1 MSTPGALWLSMV
13 TLVRDTHMDHG
24 AVERL
29 LDMPFSRFRALRRL
43 ERHARTQRELAD
55 RMGVDGSA
63 MSGIVS
69 DLVERGL
76 ATREPSEVDRRCNQV
91 TITSAGR
98 AALDRV
104 RDSDTLAPDWFDAL
118 DANQRAAL
126 ASILDTLMG
135 AQG

>member
-55 RMGVDGSA
+55 LMGVDGSA
-63 MSGIVS
+63 MSGIVG

-76 ATREPSEVDRRCNQV
+76 VTREPSETDRRCNQIA
-91 TITSAGR
+91 ITPAGR
-98 AALDRV
+98 SALDRV
-104 RDSDTLAPDWFDAL
+104 RDSDTLAPDWFEAL
-118 DANQRAAL
+118 DEGQRTAL
-126 ASILDTLMG
+126 ASILDTLVG

>member
-1 MSTPGALWLSMV
+1 MV

-55 RMGVDGSA
+55 LMGVDASA

-69 DLVERGL
+69 DLVDRGL
-76 ATREPSEVDRRCNQV
+76 VTRVPSDADRRCNEV
-91 TITSAGR
+91 AITDAGR
-98 AALDRV
+98 SALDRV
-104 RDSDTLAPDWFDAL
+104 RDSDSLAPDWFDVL
-118 DANQRAAL
+118 DAQQRTNL
-126 ASILDTLMG
+126 ASILDALMG
-135 AQG
+135 AQA